1 MEVIKRER
9 EELNILQE
17 GKFEIEEVIKI
28 FADDSHEVIYVES
41 NDGVFQGI
49 ISYGD
54 CLKHLDEGRELI
66 NRNPTTLTVDTQE
79 QIVDIFVRK
88 AAIRNIAILDENSR
102 IVYEFTRKWVV
113 GRHYERNMKQE
124 KMYCGLLDKC
134 GIKNIVFIECEVWG
148 KRFKKYT
155 SLAEMGINIILT
167 DSYAGVNAD
176 DSMIVDGNYIR
187 SLVKKKEGY
196 CVTHS
201 EYPHDFLINF
211 FDLPWSSRLL
221 KHMEWFADR
230 VALTY
235 NRIAVMDVNGIS
247 KQIIKELERN
257 GKQITILTKEDLM
270 YDIFIKK
277 YVLQKQCDTDVIIT
291 CAFDYMRQKIVYGGE
306 EVYNLNFILMG
317 FKDRNN
323 FACDCDVVN
332 NILPRLVKRGVK
344 VAVFYMKFE
353 YRIRLALK
361 DIIKYDLAK
370 EYKKI
375 FGMEDGIW
383 NVSGE
388 YKNGYFEFTSSNSPY
403 YTLLEDG
410 TRKTVGNSRESDHSI
425 FFFGRCEAFGWGVK
439 DEDTEASYLQTMVPK
454 QYNVY
459 NYSNYASQIP
469 WKMRRADY
477 KNGDIVLLSCE
488 DREIYEKAGYS
499 VYEIST
505 DFFSDMKLEEVAWWD
520 FIHGNKKVTKRFA
533 EIIYDYLVKNNYFD
547 GEENADKKKGKRR
560 INYCKR

>member
-1 MEVIKRER
+1 MEEIEVRKRER
-9 EELNILQE
+9 EELHILQE
-17 GKFEIEEVIKI
+17 DKFEIEEVIRI
-28 FADDSHEVIYVES
+28 FADDSREVIYVES
-41 NDGVFQGI
+41 SDGVFQGI

-79 QIVDIFVRK
+79 QMVDIFVRK
-88 AAIRNIAILDENSR
+88 EAIRNIAILDENSR
-102 IVYEFTRKWVV
+102 ILYEFARTWLL
-113 GRHYERNMKQE
+113 GRHYEQNMKQE
-124 KMYCGLLDKC
+124 KIYCGLLEKC
-134 GIKNIVFIECEVWG
+134 GIKNIFFVECEVWG

-167 DSYAGVNAD
+167 DSYAGINAD

-201 EYPHDFLINF
+201 EYLHDFLVHF
-211 FDLPWSSRLL
+211 FDLPWSNRLF

-257 GKQITILTKEDLM
+257 GKEVKILTKEDLM
-270 YDIFIKK
+270 YDIFTKK
-277 YVLQKQCDTDVIIT
+277 YVLQKECDAEVIIT
-291 CAFDYMRQKIVYGGE
+291 CTFDYMRQKIVYGGE

-317 FKDRNN
+317 FRDRNN
-323 FACDCDVVN
+323 FAGECDVVN
-332 NILPRLVKRGVK
+332 NILPQLVKKGVK
-344 VAVFYMKFE
+344 VAVFHMKFE
-353 YRIRLALK
+353 NNKCRLAIKSILK
-361 DIIKYDLAK
+361 YNLVK

-375 FGMEDGIW
+375 FGMEDGFW
-383 NVSGE
+383 NIGGD

-410 TRKTVGNSRESDHSI
+410 TRKTVGNYGESDHSM
-425 FFFGRCEAFGWGVK
+425 FFFGKCNSFGWGVK
-439 DEDTEASYLQTMVPK
+439 DEDTEASYLQAMVSNR
-454 QYNVY
+454 YNVY
-459 NYSNYASQIP
+459 NYSNAASQIP

-477 KNGDIVLLSCE
+477 KNGDIVLLACE
-488 DREIYEKAGYS
+488 DRETYERAGYS

-505 DFFSDMKLEEVAWWD
+505 DFFNDMKLEEVAWWN
-520 FIHGNKKVTKRFA
+520 FMHANKKVTKRFA
-533 EIIYDYLVKNNYFD
+533 EIIYDYLVKNNYFN
-547 GEENADKKKGKRR
+547 GEEDAD
-560 INYCKR
+560 

>member
-9 EELNILQE
+9 EELHILQE
-17 GKFEIEEVIKI
+17 DKFEIEEVIQI
-28 FADDSHEVIYVES
+28 FAYDRSEVIYVES
-41 NDGVFQGI
+41 NDGMFQGV

-54 CLKHLDEGRELI
+54 CLRHLDEGRELI
-66 NRNPTTLTVDTQE
+66 NRHPTTLTVDTQE
-79 QIVDIFVRK
+79 QMVDIFDRK

-102 IVYEFTRKWVV
+102 ILYEFAKPGAVR
-113 GRHYERNMKQE
+113 RHYGSNKKQE
-124 KMYCGLLDKC
+124 KIYCGLLKKC
-134 GIKNIVFIECEVWG
+134 GIKNIVFIECEAWE
-148 KRFKKYT
+148 KRFKKYASFDYT
-155 SLAEMGINIILT
+155 SLDEMGINIILT
-167 DSYAGVNAD
+167 DSYAGINAD
-176 DSMIVDGNYIR
+176 DSIIVDGNYIR

-196 CVTHS
+196 CVTHL
-201 EYPHDFLINF
+201 ENPYDFLINF
-211 FDLPWSSRLL
+211 FDLSWSNRLL
-221 KHMEWFADR
+221 KHMEWFTDR

-235 NRIAVMDVNGIS
+235 NRIAVMDVNEIS

-257 GKQITILTKEDLM
+257 GKEVKILTKEDLI
-270 YDIFIKK
+270 YDILTKK
-277 YVLQKQCDTDVIIT
+277 YVLQKECDAEVIIT
-291 CAFDYMRQKIVYGGE
+291 CTFDYMRQKIVYGGE

-332 NILPRLVKRGVK
+332 NILPQLLKKGVK
-344 VAVFYMKFE
+344 IAVFHMKFE
-353 YRIRLALK
+353 YKRRLVIKSILK
-361 DIIKYDLAK
+361 YNLVQ

-383 NVSGE
+383 NISGD

-410 TRKTVGNSRESDHSI
+410 TRKTVGNSSESEHRI

-469 WKMRRADY
+469 WKIRRADY

-520 FIHGNKKVTKRFA
+520 FIHGNKEVTKRFA
-533 EIIYDYLVKNNYFD
+533 EIIYDYLVKNNYFN
-547 GEENADKKKGKRR
+547 GEENAD
-560 INYCKR
+560 